1 MVVTEATSKERA
13 VAVLTGDVIGS
24 TELSPQE
31 YEDLLYT
38 LTELIQYVC
47 RHHPHNEY
55 EITRG
60 DSFQVIIHDPE
71 NAAKYALII
80 RIGLKNR
87 NIKYDC
93 RSSIGIGFGAS
104 IRHNVGYSTGDA
116 FTLSGRTLDAMDSET
131 LKINTPDIRFNEHF
145 DLLTKYVDFQV
156 SGMKERQYAITYIML
171 TCNSDELTQG
181 MIASKLGVH
190 RVSVNRTI
198 NSANLTLI
206 EKFSSLFSKKVKE
219 YFL

>member
-1 MVVTEATSKERA
+1 MVATEATSKGQA

-38 LTELIQYVC
+38 LTDLIKYICGQ
-47 RHHPHNEY
+47 HPNNEY

-60 DSFQVIIHDPE
+60 DSFQIIIHDLE

-80 RIGLKNR
+80 RVGLRHR
-87 NIKYDC
+87 NTKYDC
-93 RSSIGIGFGAS
+93 RSSIGIGFGSS

-116 FTLSGRTLDAMDSET
+116 FTLSGRTLDSMDSET
-131 LKINTPDIRFNEHF
+131 LKINTSDIRFNEHF
-145 DLLTKYVDFQV
+145 DLLTKYLDSQV
-156 SGMKERQYAITYIML
+156 SGMKERQLAITYIML
-171 TCNSDELTQG
+171 TFNSEELTQG
-181 MIASKLGVH
+181 LIASKLGVL
-190 RVSVNRTI
+190 RESINRTI

-206 EKFSSLFSKKVKE
+206 EEYISLFSKKVKE
-219 YFL
+219 YFW